1 MRPPNELAIIL
12 ESRKQLSTIIQKTLF
27 ICDFAGVQC
36 YGAPTPGERLD
47 MPKLTNKE
55 EIYELIRKH
64 PEGLDD
70 DDICEIT
77 GIEPRQ
83 QVQQLCTQLA
93 SLNRIRRQSVDK
105 AGKRRKIHNFPMA
118 NDEMRTTAMSAHS
131 AHENWRRRLSAL
143 VAVTGREEADLLEE
157 ALHLLGMKVLDDN
170 HAGQWGSKSSN
181 RKK

>member
-1 MRPPNELAIIL
+1 MVA
-12 ESRKQLSTIIQKTLF
+12 
-27 ICDFAGVQC
+27 A
-36 YGAPTPGERLD
+36 TPVGSDL

-70 DDICEIT
+70 DDICELT

-105 AGKRRKIHNFPMA
+105 AGKRRKIHNFPLA
-118 NDEMRTTAMSAHS
+118 HDEMRSAS
-131 AHENWRRRLSAL
+131 LPAPTGKGNWPRRLSRARG
-143 VAVTGREEADLLEE
+143 VAGREEGDLLEE
-157 ALHLLGMKVLDDN
+157 ALHLLGMKVLGDN
-170 HAGQWGSKSSN
+170 H
-181 RKK
+181 

>member
-1 MRPPNELAIIL
+1 
-12 ESRKQLSTIIQKTLF
+12 
-27 ICDFAGVQC
+27 VQC
-36 YGAPTPGERLD
+36 YGAETLVGSAL

-70 DDICEIT
+70 DDISQLT

-105 AGKRRKIHNFPMA
+105 AGKRRKIHNFPLA
-118 NDEMRTTAMSAHS
+118 NDEMRSGHVPTQTVQ
-131 AHENWRRRLSAL
+131 ENWRRRLSAL
-143 VAVTGREEADLLEE
+143 VAVTGRQEADLLEE
-157 ALHLLGMKVLDDN
+157 ALHLLGMKVLGDN
-170 HAGQWGSKSSN
+170 HGGDWRGKSSQN